1 MAKRELIEQFL
12 DGDDI
17 RSAEKLPYS
26 EKMSLLY
33 SLALLR
39 RTADSVSKGAG
50 FRDLKKRITDLEK
63 RLTTKE

>member
-1 MAKRELIEQFL
+1 MARRELIEQFL

-17 RSAEKLPYS
+17 SNAEKLPYS

-39 RTADSVSKGAG
+39 RTADGISKGAG
-50 FRDLKKRITDLEK
+50 FRDLKKRISDLEK
-63 RLTTKE
+63 RINAKG

>member
-17 RSAEKLPYS
+17 PNAERLPYS
-26 EKMSLLY
+26 EKASLLY

-39 RTADSVSKGAG
+39 RSADSITKGAG
-50 FRDLKKRITDLEK
+50 FRDMKKRIADLEK
-63 RLTTKE
+63 RLTAKG